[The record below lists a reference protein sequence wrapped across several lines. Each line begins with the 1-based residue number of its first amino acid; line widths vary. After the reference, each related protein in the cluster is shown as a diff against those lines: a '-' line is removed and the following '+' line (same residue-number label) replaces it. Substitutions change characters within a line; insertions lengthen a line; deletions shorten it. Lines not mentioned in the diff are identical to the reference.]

1 MSPGE
6 GIAANTGPTPQPPGG
21 TQPLGPGPFVGRDNE
36 LVQLRAG
43 LEAALRGQ
51 AGRIWILGGPGVGK
65 TRLAEELACY
75 CRLRGAAVQYVNAAQ
90 LVADPGRA
98 AARVQGAAPG
108 LAVVDAAEQIGV
120 ARVGAAARTLER
132 SAVFVLLTARCQ
144 ALEAELE
151 AEEQIL
157 LPPLGVEEV
166 ARMISALWNR
176 RVSSSLAQRALRET
190 GGNPAAVRNWVL
202 RGAQSASSGL
212 TS

>member
-6 GIAANTGPTPQPPGG
+6 GIAANTGPTPQIPGG

-75 CRLRGAAVQYVNAAQ
+75 CRLRGAAVQYVSPAQ
-90 LVADPGRA
+90 LVAEPARA
-98 AARVQGAAPG
+98 AARMRDAAPG

-120 ARVGAAARTLER
+120 ARVGSAARTLER
-132 SAVFVLLTARCQ
+132 SAVFVLITARCHP
-144 ALEAELE
+144 LEAED
-151 AEEQIL
+151 QIV

-212 TS
+212 RA